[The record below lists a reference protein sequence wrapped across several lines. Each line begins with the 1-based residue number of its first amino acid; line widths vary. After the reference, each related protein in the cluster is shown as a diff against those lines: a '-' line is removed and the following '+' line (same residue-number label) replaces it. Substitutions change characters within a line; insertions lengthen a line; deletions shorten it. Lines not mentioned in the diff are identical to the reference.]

1 MAGNDSASMQR
12 QKSRQEQ
19 VFRQQNVQE
28 QKQFDLNAAREE
40 NVSQIEQRQI
50 LRADDS
56 LTAKFAAAAGGSL
69 GSVSAQDKAEGQM
82 TMKYKAF
89 YRSKKALYNRQ
100 REQWR
105 GSRA

>member
-12 QKSRQEQ
+12 QKSRQEE
-19 VFRQQNVQE
+19 VFRQQSVQE
-28 QKQFDLNAAREE
+28 QKQVGLNAVREE
-40 NVSQIEQRQI
+40 STTLGEQRQI

-69 GSVSAQDKAEGQM
+69 GTVSAQDKAEGQM

-105 GSRA
+105 NSRT